1 MRVNYNV
8 SALIANKSL
17 NQNDSKLSNASERLS
32 TGYKIN
38 HAKDNPSGLAIA
50 KRMNMQLRGLS
61 DASQNASDGVSIV
74 QTAEGALQEIQEMIQ
89 RMNELAVQAA
99 NGVNSEKER
108 EMIDMEIS
116 QLKEE
121 IERIA
126 EDTDFNGKRLLNGDC
141 DLKGYTDAQGVKVT
155 YYADEVPVGK
165 YTISAI
171 NPDFDAEGNLME
183 SSSVTLLQDGSDT
196 AFPNDAYISYEGN
209 KVTITAANSFEV
221 TFSLETTITTTS
233 ADGSITL
240 DLTGLGAMR
249 MQIGANEGEV
259 MEIRIPTM
267 SLETLKLDKADFTT
281 KEGAV
286 KAIGLTKDANAY
298 ISKIRSRLGAYQN
311 RLEHTSNSLD
321 ITEENVTGAYSR
333 MMDTDM
339 AEEMTEYTNLQV
351 LTQAGISMLA
361 QANERPQQVLQLLQ

>member
-1 MRVNYNV
+1 MKINYNI
-8 SALIANKSL
+8 SAILANKAL
-17 NQNDSKLSNASERLS
+17 NQSDSKLTSVSERLS

-61 DASQNASDGVSIV
+61 NASQNASDGVSIV
-74 QTAEGALQEIQEMIQ
+74 QTAEGAIQEMQSMVQ
-89 RMNELAVQAA
+89 RISELAIQAT
-99 NGVNSEKER
+99 NGTNADKER
-108 EMIDMEIS
+108 EMIQMEVN

-121 IERIA
+121 ISRIA
-126 EDTDFNGKRLLNGDC
+126 EDTEFNGQKLLNGDC

-155 YYADEVPVGK
+155 YYSDEVMVGK
-165 YTISAI
+165 YTITSV
-171 NPDFDAEGNLME
+171 NPTYDADGNLMDG
-183 SSSVTLLQDGSDT
+183 SVTLLTGDVDN
-196 AFPNDAYISYEGN
+196 AFPADSYISYEGN
-209 KVTITAANSFEV
+209 QVTVTARNSFEV
-221 TFSLETTITTTS
+221 TFSLGETITTTS
-233 ADGSITL
+233 QDGSITL

-259 MEIRIPTM
+259 MEIRIPTV
-267 SLETLKLDKADFTT
+267 SLETLGLDTT
-281 KEGAV
+281 DVSTVEGAR
-286 KAIGLTKDANAY
+286 KAIGQATEANSY

-311 RLEHTSNSLD
+311 RLEHTGDSLD
-321 ITEENVTGAYSR
+321 VTHENVTEAYSR
-333 MMDTDM
+333 IMDTDM

>member
-17 NQNDSKLSNASERLS
+17 NQNDNKLSNASERLS
-32 TGYKIN
+32 SGYKIN

-99 NGVNSEKER
+99 NGTYSDKER
-108 EMIDMEIS
+108 EMIDMEIR

-126 EDTDFNGKRLLNGDC
+126 EDTDFNGKKLLNGDC
-141 DLKGYTDAQGVKVT
+141 DLKGYTDAEGVKVT

-165 YTISAI
+165 YTVSAI
-171 NPDFDAEGNLME
+171 NPAYDAEGNLMDG
-183 SSSVTLLQDGSDT
+183 SVTLLQDGSDT
-196 AFPNDAYISYEGN
+196 AFPEDAYISYEGN
-209 KVTITAANSFEV
+209 KATITAANSFEV
-221 TFSLETTITTTS
+221 TISLDTTITTTS

-281 KEGAV
+281 KEGAK

-321 ITEENVTGAYSR
+321 ITQENVTGAYSR

>member
-17 NQNDSKLSNASERLS
+17 NQNDNKLSSASERLS

-89 RMNELAVQAA
+89 RMNELAVQGA
-99 NGVNSEKER
+99 NGTYSEKER

-126 EDTDFNGKRLLNGDC
+126 QDTDFNGKRLLNGDC

-165 YTISAI
+165 YTVSAI
-171 NPDFDAEGNLME
+171 NPTYDADGNLMDG
-183 SSSVTLLQDGSDT
+183 SVTLLQDGSDT
-196 AFPNDAYISYEGN
+196 AFPDDANISYDGN
-209 KVTITAANSFEV
+209 KATITAANSFEV
-221 TFSLETTITTTS
+221 TISLDTTITTAS

-311 RLEHTSNSLD
+311 RLEHTSKSLD

-351 LTQAGISMLA
+351 LTQAGISMLS

>member
-8 SALIANKSL
+8 SALLANKAL
-17 NQNDSKLSNASERLS
+17 NQNDSKLTVASERLS

-61 DASQNASDGVSIV
+61 NASQNASDGVSVV
-74 QTAEGALQEIQEMIQ
+74 QTAEGALQEMQSMVQ
-89 RMNELAVQAA
+89 RINELAIQST
-99 NGVNSEKER
+99 NGTNSEKER
-108 EMIDMEIS
+108 EMIQMEVD

-126 EDTDFNGKRLLNGDC
+126 KDTEFNGQKLLNGDC
-141 DLKGYTDAQGVKVT
+141 DLKGFCDADGVKVT
-155 YYADEVPVGK
+155 YYSDEVAVGK

-171 NPDFDAEGNLME
+171 NPQYDADGNLLDG
-183 SSSVTLLQDGSDT
+183 SVTLLMDGSDN
-196 AFPNDAYISYEGN
+196 AFPKDSYISYEGN
-209 KVTITAANSFEV
+209 KVTVTARNSFEV
-221 TFSLETTITTTS
+221 TFSLDAAITTSS
-233 ADGSITL
+233 ADGSVTL

-259 MEIRIPTM
+259 MEIRIPTV
-267 SLETLKLDKADFTT
+267 SLETLGLDKADFST
-281 KEGAV
+281 EESSR
-286 KAIGLTKDANAY
+286 KAITLATDA
-298 ISKIRSRLGAYQN
+298 ISKISTIRARLGAYQN
-311 RLEHTSNSLD
+311 RLEHTADSLD
-321 ITEENVTGAYSR
+321 VTHENVTGAYSR

-351 LTQAGISMLA
+351 LTQAGTSMLA

>member
-17 NQNDSKLSNASERLS
+17 NQNDNKLSNASERLS

-99 NGVNSEKER
+99 NGTYSDKER

-116 QLKEE
+116 QLREE

-126 EDTDFNGKRLLNGDC
+126 EDTDFNGKKLLNGDC
-141 DLKGYTDAQGVKVT
+141 DLKGYTDAEGVKVT

-165 YTISAI
+165 YTVSAI
-171 NPDFDAEGNLME
+171 NPTYDAEGNLMDG
-183 SSSVTLLQDGSDT
+183 SITLLQDGSDT
-196 AFPNDAYISYEGN
+196 AFPDDAYISYEGN
-209 KVTITAANSFEV
+209 KATITAANSFEV
-221 TFSLETTITTTS
+221 TISLDTTITTTS

-281 KEGAV
+281 KEGAK

-321 ITEENVTGAYSR
+321 ITQENVTGAYSR